1 MDISKLVF
9 LPFLSGWINT
19 LSLNCFEQ
27 GQIIACAPLP
37 MDRKAGLLEELAM
50 EEDPPSARAL
60 GLLAKTFRAAWQ
72 AFYEAS
78 PNRLYLWRENQEP
91 YFRLDAALHAP
102 VCPSVGTDPLLQL
115 FDPLPSGEARFIG
128 AFLMVRDVCGVWFPH
143 YPIPGDF
150 LSRPAGLERLWGD
163 SLLRGAT
170 AHPLADPE
178 EPDLHY
184 LPDLVLPFSDGDW
197 VRTAGIPAGLFLQG
211 TCKDGTPHPCICFVG
226 DDGREDLVPCST
238 YNWSASWLSMV
249 PLEKT
254 APKPQALKKLRTWL
268 LDFGAGCPDML
279 TLCAQLIRG

>member
-1 MDISKLVF
+1 M
-9 LPFLSGWINT
+9 
-19 LSLNCFEQ
+19 
-27 GQIIACAPLP
+27 
-37 MDRKAGLLEELAM
+37 
-50 EEDPPSARAL
+50 
-60 GLLAKTFRAAWQ
+60 
-72 AFYEAS
+72 
-78 PNRLYLWRENQEP
+78 
-91 YFRLDAALHAP
+91 
-102 VCPSVGTDPLLQL
+102 
-115 FDPLPSGEARFIG
+115 
-128 AFLMVRDVCGVWFPH
+128 
-143 YPIPGDF
+143 
-150 LSRPAGLERLWGD
+150 
-163 SLLRGAT
+163 LRGAT
-170 AHPLADPE
+170 EHPLADQE

>member
-1 MDISKLVF
+1 M
-9 LPFLSGWINT
+9 
-19 LSLNCFEQ
+19 
-27 GQIIACAPLP
+27 
-37 MDRKAGLLEELAM
+37 
-50 EEDPPSARAL
+50 
-60 GLLAKTFRAAWQ
+60 
-72 AFYEAS
+72 
-78 PNRLYLWRENQEP
+78 YLWRENQEP

-150 LSRPAGLERLWGD
+150 LSRQAGLERLWGD

-170 AHPLADPE
+170 EHPLAGQE

-238 YNWSASWLSMV
+238 YNWSAGWLSMV